1 MWCDEEDWA
10 AFCDSE
16 DGARVG
22 DGLPSALRFLRPE
35 SPLPSV
41 PNRQPWIWIK
51 INTDLL
57 TLNPKRELEAAP
69 ENALW
74 HSGFLLLL
82 RGVRDGSELFLE
94 IGYREFINAK
104 SGMWIG
110 QEDIPGAAKRHFILL
125 LREGP
130 VPHIVEQRD
139 FGYSFLLRREG
150 VVLRIEQGRVRSV
163 GPPQPP
169 DIETWRFVLNNDDF
183 YKQFVAAAA
192 KK

>member
-82 RGVRDGSELFLE
+82 RGVRCGSELFLE
-94 IGYREFINAK
+94 DEDGDFFNAK
-104 SGMWIG
+104 SGEWIWP
-110 QEDIPGAAKRHFILL
+110 QKDIPGAAKRHFILL

-130 VPHIVEQRD
+130 VPHIVFPSLRP
-139 FGYSFLLRREG
+139 SFFLRREG
-150 VVLRIEQGRVRSV
+150 VVLRMEKGRVRSV
-163 GPPQPP
+163 GPPQPA
-169 DIETWRFVLNNDDF
+169 DIGRWSFVWTDDDF
-183 YKQFVAAAA
+183 YKQFVAAAE
-192 KK
+192 K